1 MMRLFGTFSPRA
13 KPPIRRNSLGEPLPG
28 SCDKHSFKVMQD
40 NNHSEEWASE
50 AELQESLEM
59 LKTRVG
65 QINAVFACFGSA
77 AQHAQFFEVALAEF
91 LRDYNKVANEAITL
105 QDLELLNKK
114 LQKKTLGALLNEF
127 SRYVT
132 IKDPKVVQFLE
143 LALDRRNFLMHHFF
157 PDRSIKL
164 QSEDGRMSLLSELV
178 SIDCLLQE
186 AATIV
191 RGMNIAM
198 SRAIAKQSD
207 PEAQADDADK
217 KVLFTAEVKLP

>member
-1 MMRLFGTFSPRA
+1 MDMS
-13 KPPIRRNSLGEPLPG
+13 
-28 SCDKHSFKVMQD
+28 D
-40 NNHSEEWASE
+40 NNLNEEWVNE

-91 LRDYNKVANEAITL
+91 LRDYNKIANEAITL
-105 QDLELLNKK
+105 QDLELLDQK
-114 LQKKTLGALLNEF
+114 LQKKTLGALLKEF

-143 LALDRRNFLMHHFF
+143 LTLDRRNFLMHHFF
-157 PDRSIKL
+157 RERSTEL
-164 QSEDGRMSLLSELV
+164 QSENGRMGLLAELLS
-178 SIDCLLQE
+178 IDNILQE

-191 RGMNIAM
+191 RAMGIAI
-198 SRAIAKQSD
+198 SQAIAKQSGS
-207 PEAQADDADK
+207 EGKLDDSDG
-217 KVLFTAEVKLP
+217 KVLFTAEVKIPDNNVRA